1 MSIKLHFMKKFLYLF
16 LFFFG
21 SALIAAAQSTDETK
35 VATAAAA
42 LNKAMIDPDKNMLES
57 LTAEELSYG
66 HSTGKIENKMQ
77 FITSLTSGAV
87 DFSSIDITDQTI
99 KLAGDNAIVRNTFSA
114 KLTNDG
120 KPLEIKVGI
129 LMVWQ
134 KIKGEWKLLA
144 RQGYKIS

>member
-1 MSIKLHFMKKFLYLF
+1 MKRFICMFIF
-16 LFFFG
+16 LFV
-21 SALIAAAQSTDETK
+21 SVIAFAQSTEEGK
-35 VATAAAA
+35 IAAAAAA

-77 FITSLTSGAV
+77 FITALTSGAV

-99 KLAGDNAIVRNTFSA
+99 KIAGDNAIVRNTFSA

-134 KIKGEWKLLA
+134 KIEGEWKLLA

>member
-1 MSIKLHFMKKFLYLF
+1 MKKLLYLF
-16 LFFFG
+16 LFFFVF
-21 SALIAAAQSTDETK
+21 ALVGAAQSNDETQ
-35 VATAAAA
+35 VAAAAAA

-66 HSTGKIENKMQ
+66 HSTGKIENRVQ
-77 FITSLTSGAV
+77 FITALTSGAV

-99 KLAGDNAIVRNTFSA
+99 KIAGDNAIVRNTFSA

>member
-1 MSIKLHFMKKFLYLF
+1 MKKLLYLF
-16 LFFFG
+16 LFFFVF
-21 SALIAAAQSTDETK
+21 ALVGAAQSNDETQ
-35 VATAAAA
+35 VAAAAAA

-57 LTAEELSYG
+57 LTTEELSYG

-77 FITSLTSGAV
+77 FITALTSGAV

-129 LMVWQ
+129 IMVWK
-134 KIKGEWKLLA
+134 KIKEEWKLLA
-144 RQGYKIS
+144 RQGYKL

>member
-1 MSIKLHFMKKFLYLF
+1 MKKLLYLF
-16 LFFFG
+16 LFFFVF
-21 SALIAAAQSTDETK
+21 ALVGVAQSNDETQ
-35 VATAAAA
+35 VAAAAAA

-57 LTAEELSYG
+57 LTTEELSYG

-77 FITSLTSGAV
+77 FITALTSGAV

-99 KLAGDNAIVRNTFSA
+99 KLVGDNAIVRNTFSA

-129 LMVWQ
+129 IMVWK
-134 KIKGEWKLLA
+134 KIKEEWKLLA
-144 RQGYKIS
+144 RQGYKL